1 MHHEQE
7 HDRLEDG
14 PESVPKHEHRH
25 EKLRAEQDEELGRR
39 DPQDEK
45 PERKHDQHDHNV
57 GHLVQLVHCRLRVVE
72 RQGKSFAL
80 SERVYLQHSDD
91 SDWRSSVSTTN
102 FVLFFLRDAWMR
114 GGVVRSLPPSS

>member
-1 MHHEQE
+1 MHHEEE

-14 PESVPKHEHRH
+14 PERVPKHEHRH

-45 PERKHDQHDHNV
+45 PERKHDHRDHNV
-57 GHLVQLVHCRLRVVE
+57 GHLVQLVHCGLGVVE

-80 SERVYLQHSDD
+80 SECVYLQHSDD
-91 SDWRSSVSTTN
+91 SDWKSSVSTTN
-102 FVLFFLRDAWMR
+102 FGILFYF
-114 GGVVRSLPPSS
+114 S

>member
-1 MHHEQE
+1 MHHEEE

-45 PERKHDQHDHNV
+45 PERKHDQRDHNV

-91 SDWRSSVSTTN
+91 SDWKSSVSTTN
-102 FVLFFLRDAWMR
+102 FIFPPERCIDK
-114 GGVVRSLPPSS
+114 RSS